1 MNGRLARLIL
11 LPTLVVAGCSP
22 PVALQNALQKQA
34 EEIQIVKTHYAKS
47 IVQLLDT
54 IEKLQLELLGRV
66 EQEVKAQKY
75 FEKELAKEPTRKTDP
90 NLLIVAVQTEKMLD
104 EYFDKKREE
113 IRSRVATAKVEY
125 LKLGQSIENIERIN
139 QAAREYVDSL
149 VRLRRETRA
158 MAQVV
163 ASRVSL
169 AASRGALD
177 VSKLELLKLPD
188 LLAPPR

>member
-1 MNGRLARLIL
+1 MNGRLARLVL
-11 LPTLVVAGCSP
+11 LPALVVAGCSP

-34 EEIQIVKTHYAKS
+34 EEVQIVKAHYARS
-47 IVQLLDT
+47 VVQLLDT

-66 EQEVKAQKY
+66 EQEVKTQKY

-169 AASRGALD
+169 AASGGALD
-177 VSKLELLKLPD
+177 VSKLDLLKLPD

>member
-1 MNGRLARLIL
+1 
-11 LPTLVVAGCSP
+11 
-22 PVALQNALQKQA
+22 
-34 EEIQIVKTHYAKS
+34 
-47 IVQLLDT
+47 
-54 IEKLQLELLGRV
+54 
-66 EQEVKAQKY
+66 
-75 FEKELAKEPTRKTDP
+75 
-90 NLLIVAVQTEKMLD
+90 MLD

-169 AASRGALD
+169 AASGGALD
-177 VSKLELLKLPD
+177 VSKLDLLKLPD
-188 LLAPPR
+188 LLAAPR